1 LSFKLTASLKL
12 LNITK
17 LKFAE
22 SVLNKD
28 LNFLN
33 NILKT
38 PKNRKLITDEIQI
51 FDKIKDWIFDN
62 QSFDF

>member
-1 LSFKLTASLKL
+1 MSFKLTASLKL